1 MQLPGLKM
9 TEFKLP
15 GEPRG
20 GLCRTALPTTQGH
33 IRHDEKNLIPQRQ
46 PFKRKENSHKDSC
59 SIFLNIPVQ
68 QNDLTDFSSRTML
81 QNTLYASSENLK
93 ILE

>member
-9 TEFKLP
+9 TEFKIKLP

-20 GLCRTALPTTQGH
+20 GLCRIALPTTQGH
-33 IRHDEKNLIPQRQ
+33 IQHLIPQRR